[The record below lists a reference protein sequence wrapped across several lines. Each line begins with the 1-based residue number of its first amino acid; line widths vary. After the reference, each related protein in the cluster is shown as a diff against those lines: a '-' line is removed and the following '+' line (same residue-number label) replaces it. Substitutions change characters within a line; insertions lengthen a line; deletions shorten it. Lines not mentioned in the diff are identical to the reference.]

1 MGEAMQHTAAQ
12 QHGTTVELVYF
23 SSKTWFLIETR
34 QINTFDLRLCI
45 DSDDSRMCL
54 GNFMCL
60 EATLNCYTFKQL
72 ESIQSR
78 SHGKRYQFIDSK
90 SGWSEVDD
98 ETKRYYRFPVTPTT
112 KHGRSISARLK
123 RDQRLKTK
131 KKM

>member
-1 MGEAMQHTAAQ
+1 MGEAMQRTAAQ

-34 QINTFDLRLCI
+34 QINFFDLRLCI

-54 GNFMCL
+54 DNFMYL
-60 EATLNCYTFKQL
+60 EATLNCYTFKQ
-72 ESIQSR
+72 SIQSR
-78 SHGKRYQFIDSK
+78 SGKIYQFIDSK

-112 KHGRSISARLK
+112 KRGRSISARLK